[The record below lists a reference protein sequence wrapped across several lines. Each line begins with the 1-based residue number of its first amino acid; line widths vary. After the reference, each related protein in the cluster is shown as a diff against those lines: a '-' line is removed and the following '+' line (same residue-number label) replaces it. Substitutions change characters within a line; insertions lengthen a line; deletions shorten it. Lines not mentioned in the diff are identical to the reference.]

1 MVTKE
6 SSMRKILLAA
16 IALGGLTALAASG
29 ASAAPSAAGVHVVQ
43 PPVTD
48 VDYYWHHQHYHHRHW
63 EHHQWRYWN

>member
-1 MVTKE
+1 
-6 SSMRKILLAA
+6 MRKIFLAA
-16 IALGGLTALAASG
+16 VTLGGLTALAASG

-43 PPVTD
+43 AQPPVTN